1 MTVTLGDPVADIRKR
16 EMQRAHIDIS
26 RDLEGDPVVFAC
38 FDLRH
43 DEVVASRHAVE
54 AVAAE
59 RYRMSSMSADD
70 VVELRELTALAD
82 ELTGG
87 MPVEMLDGSSDG
99 RDGSLGGEPAAGP
112 TRGEPGAGPARGES
126 DGGSSVTDSAGLP
139 PEELDK
145 VMRTIVLRPARL
157 TLFRAAL
164 AQFVESR
171 DEAEW
176 IRDDDRDPLAIVRG
190 MLFPLEQLC
199 HEALRAALSPE
210 SRAY

>member
-1 MTVTLGDPVADIRKR
+1 
-16 EMQRAHIDIS
+16 MQRAHIDIS

-38 FDLRH
+38 FDLRQ
-43 DEVVASRHAVE
+43 DEVMAATHAVQ

-70 VVELRELTALAD
+70 VVEMRELTALAD

-87 MPVEMLDGSSDG
+87 MPVEIMDGSAPDG
-99 RDGSLGGEPAAGP
+99 DGSLPDES
-112 TRGEPGAGPARGES
+112 GAGPARGGA
-126 DGGSSVTDSAGLP
+126 DGGSSVADSAGLP
-139 PEELDK
+139 PEELDR

-157 TLFRAAL
+157 TILREAL
-164 AQFVESR
+164 AEFIESR

-176 IRDDDRDPLAIVRG
+176 IRDEDREPLAIVRG